1 MFLLDSPL
9 ADRVKW
15 NKERKAYTIGKKQVK
30 DAQLYKIVRSEVS
43 KTEQKF
49 EKLAN
54 RLISGNISFE
64 QWQNSMANLTR
75 RSHVNMTRLGRGGK
89 DNTFAN
95 HYLKTGNDLRTIHY
109 PALRQF
115 AQNIADGKLS
125 EKQIIARAKLYGS
138 ATKNSFEV
146 ARLSLYEDSIS
157 TMGRR
162 RLGACK
168 DHCADCIAYA
178 SQGWLPIASVIPPG
192 VNCQCR
198 MNCCCSIEIDE
209 KKPSR
214 NNS

>member
-54 RLISGNISFE
+54 RLISGNISFQ
-64 QWQNSMANLTR
+64 QWQENMANLTR
-75 RSHVNMTRLGRGGK
+75 RSHVEMARLGRGGK
-89 DNTFAN
+89 GNTFAN

-115 AQNIADGKLS
+115 AEQIAKGELS
-125 EKQIIARAKLYGS
+125 EKQIVARAKLYGS
-138 ATKNSFEV
+138 ASKNSFEV
-146 ARLSLYEDSIS
+146 ARLSLYEDSIG

-178 SQGWLPIASVIPPG
+178 SQGWLPITSVIPPG

-198 MNCCCSIEIDE
+198 MNCCCSVEV
-209 KKPSR
+209 KSAVQTR
-214 NNS
+214 SNR